1 MPRDNDKNNDSRGRR
16 DRQGDGKGRAGGGK
30 GRSGAARGPD
40 KKFAKRGFAG
50 KSEGDGER
58 RPYAGKSDGA
68 KSFGK
73 KPYAGKR
80 DGDARPPRRDF
91 GDSPRPRFNRE
102 DRPAGDRPDRGPR
115 KDFGSRP
122 DRDGEKRP
130 FKPRGDRPNFNRDDR
145 PPRRDRGDDARPAG
159 RFQDKK
165 FGDKRPYTPREGGGE
180 KRPYTPREG
189 GEKRPYTP
197 RGEGF
202 RKDGDRPRG
211 DRPFS
216 ARPSRDG
223 DRPERKFGGD
233 KKFSR
238 GAPDRGPR
246 KDFGSRP
253 DRGGD
258 RDRGPRKDF
267 GSDRGDSKPWQK
279 REDRGGDERPR
290 FSREDRPQG
299 DRPSGDR
306 PFRERPKFDRPREDR
321 GDRPKFDR
329 PRQRPE
335 GRSDWQEHPRG
346 ESGDDRPR
354 RENEDDSKIFAKRPA
369 FGGRG
374 AYRER
379 KTEFEKRGPQPPKVK
394 KSGERIAKVVSRAGL
409 ASRRDAEEW
418 VTQGRV
424 TVNGRVINS
433 PALDV
438 TGNDV
443 IAVDGKPLP
452 PRERTRLFMFHKPR
466 GLMTTHA
473 DPEGRP
479 TVFDNLPEGLPRL
492 ISIGRLDF
500 NTEGLLLLTNDG
512 GLARALELPDT
523 GWLRRYRVR
532 AHGEVTQGQLD
543 ELKKGVE
550 VDGVKYGSID
560 ATLERDQ
567 GANVWLVFA
576 IREGKNR
583 EVRNVMAHLGLEVN
597 RLIRVSYGPFQLG
610 ELEEGQVEE
619 VKTRVLREQL
629 GEKIADL
636 AGADFNRPM
645 PGDKPADED
654 ADAPRGK
661 KPFKP
666 AGKSALIS
674 DRKGRRVLVQ
684 RTGSEEARARNEEEA
699 NGYGPPRR
707 PQRGYHGKRDLKP
720 RDE

>member
-16 DRQGDGKGRAGGGK
+16 DRPSGGK

-50 KSEGDGER
+50 KSDGDK
-58 RPYAGKSDGA
+58 RPYAGKPDGA
-68 KSFGK
+68 KSYGK
-73 KPYAGKR
+73 KPYAGSGKPYAGKR
-80 DGDARPPRRDF
+80 EGAPPRRDY
-91 GDSPRPRFNRE
+91 DDAPRPRD
-102 DRPAGDRPDRGPR
+102 DRPFADRPPRSNRDDRPRGDRAFADRP
-115 KDFGSRP
+115 SRSS
-122 DRDGEKRP
+122 GEKRP
-130 FKPRGDRPNFNRDDR
+130 YSPRGDRPNYNRDDR
-145 PPRRDRGDDARPAG
+145 PPRSDRSDVRPAA
-159 RFQDKK
+159 RFSDKK
-165 FGDKRPYTPREGGGE
+165 FGDKRPYTPRDG
-180 KRPYTPREG
+180 G

-197 RGEGF
+197 RGEGS
-202 RKDGDRPRG
+202 G
-211 DRPFS
+211 
-216 ARPSRDG
+216 
-223 DRPERKFGGD
+223 RKFGGE

-246 KDFGSRP
+246 KDFGNRSERGP
-253 DRGGD
+253 DRGE
-258 RDRGPRKDF
+258 
-267 GSDRGDSKPWQK
+267 SKPWQK
-279 REDRGGDERPR
+279 RDASSSDHAGRNSRPKREGAQNFDKPRFDKPRYDRPR
-290 FSREDRPQG
+290 E

-306 PFRERPKFDRPREDR
+306 PFRERPKFDRPREGRDDR
-321 GDRPKFDR
+321 PRVDRPQGDRARFDRPHEDRPKFDR
-329 PRQRPE
+329 PREAR
-335 GRSDWQEHPRG
+335 GWQEHPR
-346 ESGDDRPR
+346 SDARSFDRNADRPR
-354 RENEDDSKIFAKRPA
+354 RDNEDDSKIFTKRPA

-379 KTEFEKRGPQPPKVK
+379 MPDERRPPRPPREK

-418 VTQGRV
+418 IVQGRV

-438 TGNDV
+438 TANDV
-443 IAVDGKPLP
+443 VTVDGKPLP
-452 PRERTRLFMFHKPR
+452 PRERTRLFMYHKPR

-532 AHGEVTQGQLD
+532 AHGEVTQAQLD
-543 ELKKGVE
+543 ELKKGIE
-550 VDGVKYGSID
+550 VDGVKYGPID

-583 EVRNVMAHLGLEVN
+583 EVRNVLAHLGLEVN

-610 ELEEGQVEE
+610 ELAESQVEE

-629 GEKIADL
+629 GEKIAAL

-645 PGDKPADED
+645 PGEASDNSVDDP
-654 ADAPRGK
+654 APRGK

-666 AGKSALIS
+666 AGKSGLIA

-684 RTGSEEARARNEEEA
+684 RTGSDEARARNEAEA

>member
-1 MPRDNDKNNDSRGRR
+1 MPRDNDKNNDSSRGRR
-16 DRQGDGKGRAGGGK
+16 DRPGGDGKGRAGGK
-30 GRSGAARGPD
+30 GRSGAARGPE
-40 KKFAKRGFAG
+40 KKFAKRGVAD
-50 KSEGDGER
+50 KGDGGER
-58 RPYAGKSDGA
+58 RPYAGKPDRA
-68 KSFGK
+68 KPYEK

-80 DGDARPPRRDF
+80 DDSRPPRRAYD
-91 GDSPRPRFNRE
+91 GDAPRPRS
-102 DRPAGDRPDRGPR
+102 DRPSGDRPQR
-115 KDFGSRP
+115 
-122 DRDGEKRP
+122 
-130 FKPRGDRPNFNRDDR
+130 FNRDDR
-145 PPRRDRGDDARPAG
+145 PA
-159 RFQDKK
+159 
-165 FGDKRPYTPREGGGE
+165 GDKRPYTPRGGDRDARPAARFSDRKFGDKKPYASRDGGAE
-180 KRPYTPREG
+180 KRPF
-189 GEKRPYTP
+189 KP

-202 RKDGDRPRG
+202 RKDGDRPQRDRPYG
-211 DRPFS
+211 DRPQ
-216 ARPSRDG
+216 G
-223 DRPERKFGGD
+223 ERKFGGD

-246 KDFGSRP
+246 KDFSDRP
-253 DRGGD
+253 E
-258 RDRGPRKDF
+258 
-267 GSDRGDSKPWQK
+267 RGDSKPWQK
-279 REDRGGDERPR
+279 RDAGPR
-290 FSREDRPQG
+290 D
-299 DRPSGDR
+299 DARPSR
-306 PFRERPKFDRPREDR
+306 PPRDGARNFDKPRYDKPREGG

-329 PRQRPE
+329 PRQERNA
-335 GRSDWQEHPRG
+335 WQEHPRNEPRSSDG
-346 ESGDDRPR
+346 FSERPR
-354 RENEDDSKIFAKRPA
+354 RDNEDDSKVFAKRPA

-379 KTEFEKRGPQPPKVK
+379 PASDERRPSARPPRIK

-418 VTQGRV
+418 ITQGRV
-424 TVNGRVINS
+424 SVNGRVINS

-438 TGNDV
+438 TVNDV
-443 IAVDGKPLP
+443 ITVDGKPLP
-452 PRERTRLFMFHKPR
+452 PRERTRLWMFHKPR

-532 AHGEVTQGQLD
+532 AHGEVTQAQLD

-597 RLIRVSYGPFQLG
+597 RLIRISYGPFQLAELAEG
-610 ELEEGQVEE
+610 EVEE

-629 GEKIADL
+629 GEKIATL
-636 AGADFNRPM
+636 AGADFNRAM
-645 PGDKPADED
+645 PGDAPSTPPADE
-654 ADAPRGK
+654 ADGPRAK

-666 AGKSALIS
+666 AGKSALIA

-684 RTGSEEARARNEEEA
+684 RTGSEESRARNEAEA

-720 RDE
+720 QDE

>member
-16 DRQGDGKGRAGGGK
+16 DRQGEGKGRAGGGK
-30 GRSGAARGPD
+30 GRSGAARGPE

-80 DGDARPPRRDF
+80 DGDARPPRRDY
-91 GDSPRPRFNRE
+91 GDAPRPRFNRE

-130 FKPRGDRPNFNRDDR
+130 FKPRGDRPNFSRDDRGGEKRPFKPRGDRPNFSGDDR
-145 PPRRDRGDDARPAG
+145 PPRRDRDDARPAG

-165 FGDKRPYTPREGGGE
+165 FGDKKPYTPRE
-180 KRPYTPREG
+180 RD

-233 KKFSR
+233 KKFSSR

-253 DRGGD
+253 DRNSD
-258 RDRGPRKDF
+258 RGDRGPRKDF

-279 REDRGGDERPR
+279 REDRGGDDRPR
-290 FSREDRPQG
+290 VSRSREDRPQG

-306 PFRERPKFDRPREDR
+306 PFRERPKFDRPR
-321 GDRPKFDR
+321 
-329 PRQRPE
+329 QRPE

-346 ESGDDRPR
+346 ESADDRPR

-379 KTEFEKRGPQPPKVK
+379 QTEFEKRGPQPPKVK

-424 TVNGRVINS
+424 SVNGRVINS

-443 IAVDGKPLP
+443 ITVDGKPLP
-452 PRERTRLFMFHKPR
+452 ARERTRLFMFHKPR

-629 GEKIADL
+629 GEKIAAL

-654 ADAPRGK
+654 ADAPGGK

-666 AGKSALIS
+666 AGKSGLIS

>member
-1 MPRDNDKNNDSRGRR
+1 MPRDHDKNNDSRGRR
-16 DRQGDGKGRAGGGK
+16 DRPSGGK
-30 GRSGAARGPD
+30 GRSGAARGPE
-40 KKFAKRGFAG
+40 KKFAKRGFAD
-50 KSEGDGER
+50 KSDGDK
-58 RPYAGKSDGA
+58 RPYAGKPDGA

-73 KPYAGKR
+73 KPYSGSGKPYAGKR
-80 DGDARPPRRDF
+80 EGAP
-91 GDSPRPRFNRE
+91 PRFNRD
-102 DRPAGDRPDRGPR
+102 DRPRGDT
-115 KDFGSRP
+115 
-122 DRDGEKRP
+122 EKRP
-130 FKPRGDRPNFNRDDR
+130 YTPRGDRPNYNRDDR
-145 PPRRDRGDDARPAG
+145 ASHGDRSEGRPTS

-165 FGDKRPYTPREGGGE
+165 FGDKRPYTPRDG
-180 KRPYTPREG
+180 G

-197 RGEGF
+197 RGE
-202 RKDGDRPRG
+202 RPYSDRPQG
-211 DRPFS
+211 
-216 ARPSRDG
+216 
-223 DRPERKFGGD
+223 ERKFGGD

-253 DRGGD
+253 DRGE
-258 RDRGPRKDF
+258 
-267 GSDRGDSKPWQK
+267 SKPWQK
-279 REDRGGDERPR
+279 RDASSPDHAGRNSRPSRDGARNFDKPRYDRPREDRGGDQRPR
-290 FSREDRPQG
+290 FSRPREDRPQG
-299 DRPSGDR
+299 DRPQGDR
-306 PFRERPKFDRPREDR
+306 RFRERPKFDRPREDR
-321 GDRPKFDR
+321 PKFER
-329 PRQRPE
+329 PRQ
-335 GRSDWQEHPRG
+335 GGSSWQEHPRS
-346 ESGDDRPR
+346 EPRSFDRNADRPR
-354 RENEDDSKIFAKRPA
+354 RDNEDDAKVFAKRPA

-379 KTEFEKRGPQPPKVK
+379 TPDFDKRAARPPREK

-418 VTQGRV
+418 IVQGRV

-438 TGNDV
+438 TANDV
-443 IAVDGKPLP
+443 ITVDGKPLP

-479 TVFDNLPEGLPRL
+479 TVFNNLPEGLPRL

-532 AHGEVTQGQLD
+532 AHGEVTQAQLD
-543 ELKKGVE
+543 ELKNGIQ

-610 ELEEGQVEE
+610 ELPEGQVEE

-629 GEKIADL
+629 GEKIVEL

-645 PGDKPADED
+645 QGESGAKSEDEATVAPG
-654 ADAPRGK
+654 GK

-666 AGKSALIS
+666 AGKSGLIA

-684 RTGSEEARARNEEEA
+684 RTGSEEARARNEAEA
-699 NGYGPPRR
+699 SGYGPPRR